1 MIFIIILQQFDG
13 NILGPKILGN
23 STGLS
28 SFWVVFAILIG
39 GGMFGVPG
47 MILGVPT
54 FAVIYYIVRNI
65 VNYFLRK
72 RSLPDKTDE
81 YIMLVDIDTKTNA
94 MNYKEKEA
102 KKEASEDEKVKAE

>member
-47 MILGVPT
+47 MIL
-54 FAVIYYIVRNI
+54 VIYYIVRNI